1 MQQNPNPAPIHAEMA
16 EVPED
21 LEIPKDL
28 GRAGAVVQKSIEHM
42 LGMELD
48 ALAVASALLGGAM
61 EVLSRVLD
69 EAAIVK
75 VLQNAIASVE
85 AGHLRRSAAAEEPA
99 KAQEAEPKEQA
110 G

>member
-1 MQQNPNPAPIHAEMA
+1 MQQNPNPAPRQTQSA

-42 LGMELD
+42 LSMELD
-48 ALAVASALLGGAM
+48 ALSVASALLGGAM

-85 AGHLRRSAAAEEPA
+85 AGHLRRSGAAEEPA
-99 KAQEAEPKEQA
+99 KAQEEQPK
-110 G
+110 